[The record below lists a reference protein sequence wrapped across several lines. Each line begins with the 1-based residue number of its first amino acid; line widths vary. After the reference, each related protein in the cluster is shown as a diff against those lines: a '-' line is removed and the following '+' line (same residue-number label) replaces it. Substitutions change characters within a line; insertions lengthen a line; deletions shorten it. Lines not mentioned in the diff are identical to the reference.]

1 MSQNNTLDKNTRGA
15 VLEFFRRLH
24 FYIGLFVG
32 PFIFVAA
39 LTGTLYVFS
48 TQIESRLYAHELTTQ
63 PVGEAHSLAEQIA
76 AARTYVGEEA
86 QIYAVRPAPG
96 RFDTTRVQF
105 VDPELG
111 SSESRAIF
119 VDPYSLGIRGDLTV
133 YGTSGSLPMRKW
145 IDQVHRGLLLGDV
158 GRLYSELAAS
168 WMWVAALGGVALW
181 WLSRPKRQLKKAKS
195 RIAASR
201 RLHITLGLF
210 LLAGLLVFSATGLTW
225 SQWAGDNI
233 TKMRTAFNWLTPKV
247 QTTLDAHAAGHTPA
261 DPHAEHH
268 MPMAG
273 RVMPPA
279 NNDLWQQVLAS
290 ARQAGIDA
298 AKIEIRGPKSEGK
311 AWTVAEIQAR
321 WPTQVDTVAVDPRDM
336 RIVDRVDFA
345 QYPLAAKLTR
355 WGIDFHM
362 GLLFGLANQLLLTA
376 FGLGVCVMIVLG
388 YRMWWLRRP
397 TAPAENV
404 ASSLLHA
411 WLRLPMRWRTG
422 SLMASAGFGWC
433 LPVMG
438 GSLLLFLLVD
448 LARWQYQKHQTSQ
461 FA

>member
-1 MSQNNTLDKNTRGA
+1 MSQIKNNDKKTRGA

-63 PVGEAHSLAEQIA
+63 PAGEAHSLADQIS
-76 AARTYVGEEA
+76 AARAYAGEDTR
-86 QIYAVRPAPG
+86 IYAVRPAPG
-96 RFDTTRVQF
+96 RTDTTRVQF
-105 VDPELG
+105 VDPVLG
-111 SSESRAIF
+111 SSESRAVF
-119 VDPYSLGIRGDLTV
+119 VDPYSLEIRGDLTV
-133 YGTSGSLPMRKW
+133 YGSSGSLPLRKW
-145 IDQVHRGLLLGDV
+145 IDQVHRGLLLGDT

-168 WMWVAALGGVALW
+168 WMWVAAVGGVVLW
-181 WLSRPKRQLKKAKS
+181 WLGRPKRRLKKAQG
-195 RIAASR
+195 RMAASR

-210 LLAGLLVFSATGLTW
+210 LLAGLLMFSATGLTW
-225 SQWAGDNI
+225 SQWAGGNI
-233 TKMRTAFNWLTPKV
+233 DKMRSAFNWLTPQV
-247 QTTLDAHAAGHTPA
+247 RTTLDTHAVSPAPA

-268 MPMAG
+268 MSMAG
-273 RVMPPA
+273 MVMPSA
-279 NNDLWQQVLAS
+279 EDNTWQQVLAS
-290 ARQAGIDA
+290 ARRAGIDA
-298 AKIEIRGPKSEGK
+298 PKVEIRGPKSEGK
-311 AWTVAEIQAR
+311 AWTVAEAQAR
-321 WPTQVDTVAVDPRDM
+321 WPSQVDVVAIDPRDM
-336 RIVDRVDFA
+336 RIVDRVYFD

-376 FGLGVCVMIVLG
+376 FGIGVCVMIVLG

-397 TAPAENV
+397 TAPADNV
-404 ASSLLHA
+404 ASSLLHT
-411 WLRLPMRWRTG
+411 WLRLPMRWRIG
-422 SLMASAGFGWC
+422 SLLVTSALGWC

-438 GSLLLFLLVD
+438 ASLLAFLLIDV
-448 LARWQYQKHQTSQ
+448 ARWQQQKRQVSQ

>member
-1 MSQNNTLDKNTRGA
+1 MSLIHRQDKNTRGA

-48 TQIESRLYAHELTTQ
+48 TQIENRIYAHELTTQ
-63 PVGEAHSLAEQIA
+63 PVGEAQSLADQVS
-76 AARTYVGEEA
+76 AAREYVGEETR
-86 QIYAVRPAPG
+86 IYAVRPAPG

-105 VDPELG
+105 VDPALG

-119 VDPYSLGIRGDLTV
+119 VDPYSLQIRGDLTV
-133 YGTSGSLPMRKW
+133 YGSSGSLPLRKW
-145 IDQVHRGLLLGDV
+145 IDQVHRGLLLGDA

-168 WMWVAALGGVALW
+168 WMWVAAVGGLALW
-181 WLSRPKRQLKKAKS
+181 WLSRPKRQRKKAQG

-201 RLHITLGLF
+201 RLHITQGLF
-210 LLAGLLVFSATGLTW
+210 LLAGLLMFSATGLAW
-225 SQWAGDNI
+225 SQWAGGNI
-233 TKMRTAFNWLTPKV
+233 DKMRTAFNWLTPQV
-247 QTTLDAHAAGHTPA
+247 RTTLDPHAVSHLPA

-268 MPMAG
+268 MS
-273 RVMPPA
+273 MPGMTMPSA
-279 NNDLWQQVLAS
+279 EDDVWQQVLAS
-290 ARQAGIDA
+290 ARRAGIDA
-298 AKIEIRGPKSEGK
+298 AKVEIRGPKSEGK
-311 AWTVAEIQAR
+311 AWTVAEAQAR
-321 WPTQVDTVAVDPRDM
+321 WPSQVDAVAVDPRDM
-336 RIVDRVDFA
+336 RVIDRVEFE

-362 GLLFGLANQLLLTA
+362 GLLFGLPNQLLLTA
-376 FGLGVCVMIVLG
+376 FGIGVCVMIVLG

-397 TAPAENV
+397 TAPAGNV

-411 WLRLPMRWRTG
+411 WLRLPVRWRLG
-422 SLMASAGFGWC
+422 SLLAGVGLGGC

-438 GSLLLFLLVD
+438 ASLLAFLLID
-448 LARWQYQKHQTSQ
+448 IARWQRQKRLMTQ